1 MNKREFL
8 DILRQ
13 ALEGEVSP
21 DIIEQNIRY
30 YDEYISTH
38 SSNGEEAVLNE
49 LGNPRLIAKT
59 IIESER
65 FAKEKGKTV
74 YGQGYSG
81 DRYYSNTESTRD
93 ERDNRQSNHRNGTNR
108 GGMFFTGQKWYHK
121 LILMFVFILVLLIL
135 FSIGRVI
142 LSLLYVF
149 AVPVILMFL
158 LFSLFRRR

>member
-1 MNKREFL
+1 MNKKEFL

-13 ALEGEVSP
+13 SLEGEVSP

-30 YDEYISTH
+30 YDEYINTH
-38 SSNGEEAVLNE
+38 SFNGEEAVLSE

-65 FAKEKGKTV
+65 IAKEKSKSV

-81 DRYYSNTESTRD
+81 DRHYSNSEETNDKRD
-93 ERDNRQSNHRNGTNR
+93 EWNQRGNRNR
-108 GGMFFTGQKWYHK
+108 GIFFTGLKWYHK
-121 LILMFVFILVLLIL
+121 AIVFAVLLVILMALL
-135 FSIGRVI
+135 FIGRVI
-142 LSLLYVF
+142 IGLLYVF
-149 AVPVILMFL
+149 AVPIILMFL